1 MAEDLWKLR
10 KRRGMSIS
18 QLANKSGVPAL
29 SIQEYEQGKAVR
41 VADLGRLAKALFVD
55 EFDIKIQ
62 SDPKP
67 AGKPRQPEA
76 PAPPPEKKAPPPAPP
91 QNKAKPQPAKTQ
103 PAKTQPA
110 KPTQISHLLELANK
124 LGQNEA
130 DVQKA
135 AQEAVGKPLNELS
148 LTEARQLLHEY
159 TEQIKE
165 QNATEEANRPEGTR
179 RKRAQ
184 LPEGID
190 EFELNYLESCRESGD
205 AVTFYLLN
213 GKTFTGRVIGFSP
226 YQIMIDQGNGT
237 EVTLHKLALAYYTR
251 TLTPE
256 PAGEV
261 SA

>member
-29 SIQEYEQGKAVR
+29 SIQEYEQGKSVR

-55 EFDIKIQ
+55 EFEIKIQ

-67 AGKPRQPEA
+67 AGKPKPETPA
-76 PAPPPEKKAPPPAPP
+76 PAPAKQEPPPEKPEK
-91 QNKAKPQPAKTQ
+91 KAKQPQPQ
-103 PAKTQPA
+103 PPA
-110 KPTQISHLLELANK
+110 KPTQISHLLELASK
-124 LGQNEA
+124 LGQDEEA
-130 DVQKA
+130 VQNT
-135 AQEAVGKPLNELS
+135 AQETVGKPLEELS
-148 LTEARQLLHEY
+148 LVEARQLLYQY

-165 QNATEEANRPEGTR
+165 QKAAEEANRPEGTR

-190 EFELNYLESCRESGD
+190 EYELNYLESCQESGD
-205 AVTFYLLN
+205 SLTFHLLN

-226 YQIMIDQGNGT
+226 YQIMIDPGDGA
-237 EVTLHKLALAYYTR
+237 EITLQKMALAYYMRSTA
-251 TLTPE
+251 PE
-256 PAGEV
+256 PAEEA